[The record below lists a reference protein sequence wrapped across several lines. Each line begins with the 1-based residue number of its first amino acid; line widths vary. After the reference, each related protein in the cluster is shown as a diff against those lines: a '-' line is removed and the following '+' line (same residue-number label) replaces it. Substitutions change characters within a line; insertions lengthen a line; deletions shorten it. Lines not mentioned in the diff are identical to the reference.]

1 MFAPVVTSG
10 ARLAAIRRRLHVLAE
25 EAGFALTYRPVLTAL
40 AAGEFVSPEIVRD
53 GETRLARFAFPRPV
67 RDIKLISAANRPAET
82 DPGSEDWRALS
93 LCVLPPPGAELGPG
107 WLAPAGGDRGV
118 WMGRVAALRL
128 AQPTPNLALR
138 LAAVVQSWVPPRHAG
153 VDAKAARR

>member
-40 AAGEFVSPEIVRD
+40 AAGESVSPEIVRD

-107 WLAPAGGDRGV
+107 WLAPAGGTAGYGWAVSPHSAWRSPGQS
-118 WMGRVAALRL
+118 G
-128 AQPTPNLALR
+128 
-138 LAAVVQSWVPPRHAG
+138 LAAGGGGAELGPATPCRS
-153 VDAKAARR
+153 